1 MNEEELRSAEF
12 AGEEVV
18 RGATSNMPAEEN
30 KTCEHNFETN
40 KTVLKKKTLFGYE
53 EMLTAV
59 IFCKKCGRLGG
70 SSRIKF

>member
-1 MNEEELRSAEF
+1 MEKELISAKL

-18 RGATSNMPAEEN
+18 KDASVNMPAEEN
-30 KTCEHNFETN
+30 ETCEHIFEIY

-53 EMLTAV
+53 EMLSAI
-59 IFCKKCGRLGG
+59 IFCNKCGRLGG